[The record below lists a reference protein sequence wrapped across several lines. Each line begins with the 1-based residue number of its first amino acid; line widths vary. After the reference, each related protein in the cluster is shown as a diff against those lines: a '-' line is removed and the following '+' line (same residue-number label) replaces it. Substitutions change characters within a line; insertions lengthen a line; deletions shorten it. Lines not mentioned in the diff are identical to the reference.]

1 MSIVHRTPKKKEDL
15 KASSKVV
22 APKPAT
28 VSYKEGDTVDRVK
41 TSQLSKRRILA
52 QKTIDSQDYILESV
66 PTGFELKGHSYQYT
80 NQYYVVRYLKNN
92 RWHGHIFRGAKSET
106 EAKLCYSHMPMEG

>member
-1 MSIVHRTPKKKEDL
+1 MSIVHRTPKKKEEP

-52 QKTIDSQDYILESV
+52 QKTIDGQDYILESV

-92 RWHGHIFRGAKSET
+92 RWHGYIFRGVKSET
-106 EAKLCYSHMPMEG
+106 EAQSWYNHMPMEG